1 MSFFQS
7 RGQLEALGPDQ
18 HAAGG
23 EKLCKVRFVGV
34 WEQPVWWICFCLLEL
49 SLVALSSV
57 IKNVESIGA

>member
-7 RGQLEALGPDQ
+7 RGQLEALGFDQ

-23 EKLCKVRFVGV
+23 EELCKVSFVRA
-34 WEQPVWWICFCLLEL
+34 WEQPVWWICFNLLEL
-49 SLVALSSV
+49 SLVALSHV